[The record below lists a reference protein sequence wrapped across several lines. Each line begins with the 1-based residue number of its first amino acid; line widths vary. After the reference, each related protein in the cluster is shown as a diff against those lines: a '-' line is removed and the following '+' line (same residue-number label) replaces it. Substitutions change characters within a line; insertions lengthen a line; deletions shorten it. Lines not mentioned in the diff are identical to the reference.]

1 MNPNTINL
9 KKLTFKLTT
18 IIIMQKSTLSFLVL
32 SILLSL
38 TSCISSDKSN
48 LSLNPLF
55 SDHMVLQQNE
65 KVAFWGTSLPNEK
78 ITVTASWGEKSTS
91 FSDEKGNWKLNL
103 TTPKAGGPFEV
114 SVINKDSSR
123 LFEDVMIGEVWLAS
137 GQSNM
142 EMDFDYCCN
151 TTDQSEIEL
160 STANFPNIRMLKVKK
175 QNSKSPNSNFEGNWE
190 RAIGKNIT
198 KFSAVGYFF
207 AKRLHMEL
215 KVPIGII
222 NASWGGTDAEAWTS
236 RGKLNTLDFLDDSMI
251 SYDELV
257 AASLKSER
265 WFSQFQ
271 SLKSPSDV
279 WGLFLGDPSALP
291 EKWNLLDFE
300 DSIYIK
306 SSFNSKDWKQ
316 IELPGTFDNIF
327 KTNDFDGVIL
337 FRKTFE
343 LSEVKGDYHLKLG
356 PTTDM
361 DFTYVN
367 GQKVGASKGKISSQ
381 DKLYKIPK
389 TLLKIGENNIIVRVI
404 NQYKEGK
411 VGSITLSSSMD
422 NDKLLDGTWNY
433 RVSAEVYKQFDAPD
447 WPYSAFYL
455 YTNQD
460 IDFSKR
466 PPVVEYN
473 QNSKSALF
481 NGMIHPLVP
490 YKIKG
495 TIWYQGENNVPRFK
509 EYQPLF
515 TALIEDWREKWQDN
529 FPFYFVQI
537 APFQNYNGL
546 SSSLRDAQRKTLE
559 VPKTGMVVTLDIGE
573 NDDIHPS
580 NKHDVGL
587 RLAGLALNND
597 YGRDI
602 VDSGPLYKNFEIAKN
617 KLLIEFSSIGSGLV
631 LSNFEKSEF
640 EIAGKNK
647 TYVSADVKIVGDR
660 IQLSST
666 DLLKPMYARYAW
678 RDISNATL
686 FNKEGLPASSF
697 STE

>member
-1 MNPNTINL
+1 MKNKCQFFIFIL
-9 KKLTFKLTT
+9 
-18 IIIMQKSTLSFLVL
+18 
-32 SILLSL
+32 LLSL
-38 TSCISSDKSN
+38 QFNSCTSEGTNTLK
-48 LSLNPLF
+48 LNSLF
-55 SDHMVLQQNE
+55 SNHMVLQQNE

-78 ITVTASWGEKSTS
+78 ITVTGSWGEISTS
-91 FSDEKGNWKLNL
+91 YSDEKGNWKLNL

-151 TTDQSEIEL
+151 TTDRSELEIA
-160 STANFPNIRMLKVKK
+160 TANFPNIRMLKVER
-175 QNSKSPNSNFEGNWE
+175 QLSTSPINNFEGSWE
-190 RAIGKNIT
+190 KAIGKNIT
-198 KFSAVGYFF
+198 KFSAAGYFF
-207 AKRLHMEL
+207 AKRLHVEL
-215 KVPIGII
+215 NVPIGII
-222 NASWGGTDAEAWTS
+222 NSSWGGTPAEAWTS
-236 RGKLNTLDFLDDSMI
+236 NGKLNTLDFLDESMN

-257 AASLKSER
+257 AASSKSER

-271 SLKSPSDV
+271 ALKSPSDV
-279 WGLFLGDPSALP
+279 WYLFIEDPIAFP

-300 DSIYIK
+300 DSSYIT
-306 SSFNSKDWKQ
+306 SAFIDKDWQQ
-316 IELPGTFDNIF
+316 IQLPGTFDNIF

-343 LSEVKGDYHLKLG
+343 LSKIEGEYHLKLG
-356 PTTDM
+356 PISDM

-367 GQKVGASKGKISSQ
+367 GQKVGASLGKMSGK
-381 DKLYKIPK
+381 DKVYKIPK
-389 TLLKIGENNIIVRVI
+389 SLLKVGENNIIIRVI

-433 RVSAEVYKQFDAPD
+433 RVSAEVFKQLDTPT

-466 PPVVEYN
+466 PPVASFTQFSE
-473 QNSKSALF
+473 SSLF
-481 NGMIHPLVP
+481 NGMIHPLIP
-490 YKIKG
+490 YTIKG
-495 TIWYQGENNVPRFK
+495 SLWYQGEDNVPK
-509 EYQPLF
+509 AKQYETLF
-515 TALIEDWREKWQDN
+515 PAMINDWRERWGSD

-537 APFQNYNGL
+537 APFHNYNGL
-546 SSSLRDAQRKTLE
+546 SPSLRDAQRKTLK
-559 VPKTGMVVTLDIGE
+559 VKKTGMVVTLDIGE
-573 NDDIHPS
+573 VDDIHPS

-602 VDSGPLYKNFEIAKN
+602 VDSGPLYKNLEITKN
-617 KLLIEFSSIGSGLV
+617 KLMIEFSSIGSGLV

-647 TYVSADVKIVGDR
+647 IYVSADVKIIGDR
-660 IQLSST
+660 IQLSSP

-678 RDISNATL
+678 RDISIATL

>member
-1 MNPNTINL
+1 
-9 KKLTFKLTT
+9 
-18 IIIMQKSTLSFLVL
+18 MQKSTLSFLVL
-32 SILLSL
+32 SILLFL
-38 TSCISSDKSN
+38 TSCISPNKSN
-48 LSLNPLF
+48 LSLNSLF

-78 ITVTASWGEKSTS
+78 ITVTGSWGEISTS
-91 FSDEKGNWKLNL
+91 YSDEKGNWKLNL

-151 TTDQSEIEL
+151 TTDRSELEIA
-160 STANFPNIRMLKVKK
+160 TANFPNIRMLKVER
-175 QNSKSPNSNFEGNWE
+175 QLSTSPINNFEGSWE
-190 RAIGKNIT
+190 KAIGKNIT
-198 KFSAVGYFF
+198 KFSAAGYFF
-207 AKRLHMEL
+207 AKRLHAEL
-215 KVPIGII
+215 NVPIGII
-222 NASWGGTDAEAWTS
+222 NSSWGGTPAEAWTS
-236 RGKLNTLDFLDDSMI
+236 NGKLNTLDFLDESMN

-257 AASLKSER
+257 AASSKSER

-271 SLKSPSDV
+271 ALKSPSDV
-279 WGLFLGDPSALP
+279 WYLFIEDPIAFP

-300 DSIYIK
+300 DSSYIT
-306 SSFNSKDWKQ
+306 SAFIDKDWEQ
-316 IELPGTFDNIF
+316 IQLPGTFDNIF

-343 LSEVKGDYHLKLG
+343 LSKIEGEYHLKLG
-356 PTTDM
+356 PISDM

-367 GQKVGASKGKISSQ
+367 GQKVGASLGKMSRK
-381 DKLYKIPK
+381 DKVYKIPK
-389 TLLKIGENNIIVRVI
+389 SLLKVGENNIIIRVI

-433 RVSAEVYKQFDAPD
+433 RVSAEVFKQLDTPT

-466 PPVVEYN
+466 PPVASFTQFSE
-473 QNSKSALF
+473 SSLF
-481 NGMIHPLVP
+481 NGMIHPLIP
-490 YKIKG
+490 YTIKG
-495 TIWYQGENNVPRFK
+495 SLWYQGEDNVPK
-509 EYQPLF
+509 AKQYETLF
-515 TALIEDWREKWQDN
+515 PAMINDWRERWGSD

-537 APFQNYNGL
+537 APFHNYNGL
-546 SSSLRDAQRKTLE
+546 SPSLRDAQRKTLK
-559 VPKTGMVVTLDIGE
+559 VKKTGMVVTLDIGE
-573 NDDIHPS
+573 VDDIHPS

-602 VDSGPLYKNFEIAKN
+602 VDSGPLYKNLEITKN
-617 KLLIEFSSIGSGLV
+617 KLMIEFNSIGSGLV

-647 TYVSADVKIVGDR
+647 IYVSADVKIIGDR
-660 IQLSST
+660 IQLSSP

-678 RDISNATL
+678 RDISIATL